1 MRRARSSPIPISERD
16 LFAELLRL
24 DRERG
29 WLALLAPPAGR
40 AVIAAL
46 FGLDAALGRNALDIR
61 EPMAGLVRFQWWRE
75 ALEAASDERSGRT
88 PHPFLEPL
96 AGPLRVERVSLE
108 GLADLLEA
116 HEAVFEAR
124 CLPHPDD
131 AQRFADRT
139 GARVHA
145 YAMMIIGGDAA
156 WTERARRA
164 GRALA
169 LLRLAA
175 RLPLYRD
182 AGFALPRG
190 LGPAEFA
197 RALAEAAGPDLEAAA
212 AARPPRHLLA
222 PMLALRLVRHSLRR
236 LERAG
241 HEPDRLAGLP
251 PAFALPG
258 LLLARLLGRP

>member
-1 MRRARSSPIPISERD
+1 
-16 LFAELLRL
+16 
-24 DRERG
+24 
-29 WLALLAPPAGR
+29 
-40 AVIAAL
+40 VIAAL
-46 FGLDAALGRNALDIR
+46 FGLDAALGRIALEIR

-75 ALEAASDERSGRT
+75 ALEAASDGRSGRQ
-88 PHPFLEPL
+88 PHPFL
-96 AGPLRVERVSLE
+96 GPLTGPLIVGRLSRE

-116 HEAVFEAR
+116 HEAMFEAR
-124 CLPHPDD
+124 RLPD
-131 AQRFADRT
+131 AEEAVRFADRT

-145 YAMMIIGGDAA
+145 YTMMIVGGDGVWA
-156 WTERARRA
+156 ERARGA

-169 LLRLAA
+169 LLRLAT

-197 RALAEAAGPDLEAAA
+197 RALAEAAGSDLEAAA
-212 AARPPRHLLA
+212 EARPPRHLLA
-222 PMLALRLVRHSLRR
+222 PMLALRLVRHRLRR

-258 LLLARLLGRP
+258 LLLAGLLGRP